1 MCAFGQELGMPVW
14 LGQELVT
21 PTTLVGLG
29 QELVTPTTLRFL
41 ISLFLR

>member
-1 MCAFGQELGMPVW
+1 MCVFGQELGMPVW

-21 PTTLVGLG
+21 PTTL
-29 QELVTPTTLRFL
+29 RFL